1 MLSNSVKR
9 DPRVVRTRKLLIDA
23 FIEVQREKN
32 FDDITIQDITDR
44 ATVNRATFY
53 AHFQDKYD
61 LLDRIIHDSFADVL
75 EARLRIPTHNH
86 REHLRQLL
94 LAITDHLGSVQT
106 QCQRSYR
113 MFGNLDEAQIKA
125 QIREHLQEWLAE
137 DLAFRKIS
145 PQQRD
150 LAARLLSWSLY
161 GAASEWQQQTER
173 STPEQI
179 AEQAMPM
186 ISASL
191 EALLY

>member
-1 MLSNSVKR
+1 MLSNSVKV

-53 AHFQDKYD
+53 AHFQDKYE
-61 LLDRIIHDSFADVL
+61 LLDTIIHDGFALTL
-75 EARLRIPTHNH
+75 EARLHMPMPNY

-94 LAITDHLGSVQT
+94 LAITDHLGTVQT

-113 MFGNLDEAQIKA
+113 MFGNMVEAQIKA
-125 QIREHLQEWLAE
+125 QVREHIREWLAE
-137 DLAFRKIS
+137 DLAFRNVS

-150 LAARLLSWSLY
+150 IAASIVTWSLY
-161 GAASEWQQQTER
+161 AAALEWQAQTGR
-173 STPEQI
+173 VTPEQI
-179 AEQAMPM
+179 AEQALPL
-186 ISASL
+186 INASI
-191 EALLY
+191 EALLN